1 MQVKKFEARTMKE
14 ALEMVKSQLGPDAI
28 IMSARE
34 IKKGLVGQES
44 VEITAAISEATLQKK
59 RFVESQLNDKEKE
72 KFYRSSAR
80 VQKDVIEKL
89 VNKHVQKVKQ
99 KTEAMQQRSRSASLR
114 YIDIPDDSQN
124 YTQDPVA
131 IKQPPRAQ
139 TSQPVTVQQVT
150 QHMAQ
155 QQSVNSAVTPLV
167 QSKIKLNAENAWE
180 DLKKNSDFE
189 AITEQLVH
197 QGVLRTEAI
206 QLIETVQ
213 NEWPKNK
220 TKDKNSIEVAVA
232 KKIIRN
238 LSIQHPQDSQK
249 VHLFIGPSGSGKTSM
264 LIKLASHMSLV
275 EKKNIAILTTDTVK
289 LGAVEQLKM
298 SAEILEIPFVVIRGP
313 EDWQHIAQGLDAVDA
328 VLVDFPGLSLRYQKD
343 YELLNHLLPRGIDSV
358 QTHLVLSS
366 LSKDID
372 IFEFCKRYS
381 QVHFDDLIFTC
392 LDETTHHG
400 TLYNTYQKTKAP
412 LFAFGIGTNIPDD
425 FEYATKERVLDLIFK
440 ITQTHNQEIEVV

>member
-1 MQVKKFEARTMKE
+1 MQVKKFEARTMKD

-114 YIDIPDDSQN
+114 YIDIPDDTQN
-124 YTQDPVA
+124 YTQAPAAVKKVA
-131 IKQPPRAQ
+131 VPQASNSQ
-139 TSQPVTVQQVT
+139 TQYAQQVDQPNT
-150 QHMAQ
+150 K
-155 QQSVNSAVTPLV
+155 SNLEPLV
-167 QSKIKLNAENAWE
+167 QSKIQLSAESAWE
-180 DLKKNSDFE
+180 DLKKNSAFE
-189 AITEQLVH
+189 AITEQLVQ
-197 QGVLRTEAI
+197 QGVLKTEAI
-206 QLIETVQ
+206 QLIEAVQ
-213 NEWPKNK
+213 TEWPKNK
-220 TKDKNSIEVAVA
+220 AKDKNSIEVAVA

-400 TLYNTYQKTKAP
+400 TLYNTCQKTRAP